1 MSTPPPPSTLA
12 IWLSA
17 ARPRTLGAAFAPVFV
32 GAAIA
37 YSDGVLDVLVVL
49 AALAGAIAI
58 QIGTNFANDYFDFLK
73 GADTE
78 ERVGPTRATAAGWV
92 TPDQMKWATALAFAA
107 LVPPAAYLFYA
118 AGWPML
124 VIGILGVIC
133 GVAYTGGPRP
143 LAYVGLGDIFVLV
156 FFGPVA
162 VAGTYYAQALTL
174 TTVAVV
180 AGLMPGLIATAL
192 LAVNNLRDV
201 ETDTV
206 AGKRTLAVRFG
217 PGFARGEIAV
227 CLLVPILVIP
237 PVLIALTGGHYG
249 ALVSLLAIIPSISVL
264 RRTWSVTG
272 AALIP
277 VLEDIGK
284 TLVIHSFLFGLGWA
298 LS

>member
-1 MSTPPPPSTLA
+1 VSPAPPSTLG

-37 YSDGVLDVLVVL
+37 HADGVLDGLVV
-49 AALAGAIAI
+49 AACLAGAIAI

-78 ERVGPTRATAAGWV
+78 DRVGPTRATAAGWV
-92 TPDQMKWATALAFAA
+92 TPGQMRLATILAFAA
-107 LVPPAAYLFYA
+107 LVPPAAYLVYV
-118 AGWPML
+118 AGWPLL
-124 VIGILGVIC
+124 VIGILSVVC
-133 GVAYTGGPRP
+133 GIAYTGGPKP
-143 LAYVGLGDIFVLV
+143 LAYVGLGDVFVLV

-162 VAGTYYAQALTL
+162 VAGTYFAQALSVTP
-174 TTVAVV
+174 VALV

-201 ETDTV
+201 DTDIV

-217 PGFARGEIAV
+217 PAFARWEIAL
-227 CLLVPILVIP
+227 CLVVPILVIP
-237 PVLIALTGGHYG
+237 PVLVGLSGGHYG
-249 ALVSLLAIIPSISVL
+249 ALVSMLAFIPAVSVL
-264 RRTWSVTG
+264 RRTWTVQG

-284 TLVIHSFLFGLGWA
+284 TLVIHSVLFGLGWG

>member
-1 MSTPPPPSTLA
+1 VSHPPPSKLT

-32 GAAIA
+32 GAALA
-37 YSDGVLDVLVVL
+37 YADGVSNGLVV
-49 AALAGAIAI
+49 AACLTGAIAI

-78 ERVGPTRATAAGWV
+78 DRVGPTRATAAGWV
-92 TPDQMKWATALAFAA
+92 TPGQMRLATILAFAA
-107 LVPPAAYLFYA
+107 LVPPAAYLVYV
-118 AGWPML
+118 AGWPLL
-124 VIGILGVIC
+124 VIGITSVVC
-133 GVAYTGGPRP
+133 GIAYTGGPRP
-143 LAYVGLGDIFVLV
+143 LAYVGLGDVFVLV

-162 VAGTYYAQALTL
+162 VAGTYFAQALSVTP
-174 TTVAVV
+174 VALV

-201 ETDTV
+201 DTDTV

-217 PGFARGEIAV
+217 PAFARWEIAL
-227 CLLVPILVIP
+227 CLGVPILVIP
-237 PVLIALTGGHYG
+237 PVLVAFTGGHYG
-249 ALVSLLAIIPSISVL
+249 ALVSLLAFIPAISVL
-264 RRTWSVTG
+264 RRTWTVQG
-272 AALIP
+272 AELIP

-284 TLVIHSFLFGLGWA
+284 TLVIHSVLFGLGWG

>member
-1 MSTPPPPSTLA
+1 VSTPPPSTLT

-37 YSDGVLDVLVVL
+37 YADGVWNGLVV
-49 AALAGAIAI
+49 AACLMGAIAI

-78 ERVGPTRATAAGWV
+78 DRVGPTRATAAGWV
-92 TPDQMKWATALAFAA
+92 TPHQMRLATGLAFGA
-107 LVPPAAYLFYA
+107 LVPPAAYLVYM
-118 AGWPML
+118 AGWPLL
-124 VIGILGVIC
+124 VIGITSVIC
-133 GVAYTGGPRP
+133 GIAYTGGPRP

-162 VAGTYYAQALTL
+162 VAGTYYAQALDVTP
-174 TTVAVV
+174 VALV

-201 ETDTV
+201 DTDTV
-206 AGKRTLAVRFG
+206 AEKRTLAVRFG
-217 PGFARGEIAV
+217 PAFARWEIAL
-227 CLLVPILVIP
+227 CLLVPIVVIAPALVL
-237 PVLIALTGGHYG
+237 VTGTHLG
-249 ALVSLLAIIPSISVL
+249 ALVSLLALGPAISVL
-264 RRTWSVTG
+264 RRTWTVKG

-284 TLVIHSFLFGLGWA
+284 TLVLHSLLFGLGWG

>member
-1 MSTPPPPSTLA
+1 MSNPPPSTLA

-37 YSDGVLDVLVVL
+37 SADGVLHGGVV
-49 AALAGAIAI
+49 AACLAGAIAI

-78 ERVGPTRATAAGWV
+78 ERVGPIRATAAGWV
-92 TPDQMKWATALAFAA
+92 TPQQMRLATALAFAA
-107 LVPPAAYLFYA
+107 LVPPAAYLVYM
-118 AGWPML
+118 AGWPLL
-124 VIGILGVIC
+124 VIGIASVIC
-133 GVAYTGGPRP
+133 GIAYTGGPRP
-143 LAYVGLGDIFVLV
+143 LAYVGLGDVFVLV

-162 VAGTYYAQALTL
+162 VAGTYYAQALDVTP
-174 TTVAVV
+174 VALV

-217 PGFARGEIAV
+217 PAFARWEIAV
-227 CLLVPILVIP
+227 CLIVPIVVIP
-237 PVLIALTGGHYG
+237 PVLVGITGTHTG
-249 ALVSLLAIIPSISVL
+249 ALVSLLAIVPSISIL
-264 RRTWSVTG
+264 RRTWTVTG

-284 TLVIHSFLFGLGWA
+284 TLVIHSLLFGLGWG